1 MLSSLHS
8 LNTLY
13 KFKNIDLSFLLI
25 LLINSNI
32 NFSID
37 ITTIQPESNMKS
49 VNISIDTLDDR
60 LY

>member
-1 MLSSLHS
+1 
-8 LNTLY
+8 
-13 KFKNIDLSFLLI
+13 LI